1 MTERSNTR
9 AAAVPVLRLGTRQSA
24 LALAQ
29 SEQIVRLM
37 NERHAGQVAVELVP
51 IETRGDRN
59 QDVPLHLV
67 NDPQFF
73 SHEIEAALLRR
84 EIDFAVH
91 SLKDLP
97 LAQPPGLVL
106 VSYPRREQP
115 EDVLVSRGGQTLAEL
130 PPGARIGTSS
140 LRRRALLRRLRPDV
154 TCVPVRGP
162 VDKRLRQL
170 DTGEYD
176 ALVLA
181 AAGLRRLGLADRITE
196 VLDPAEFPPAPG
208 QGALVF
214 QARANDEAVHGWLRP
229 LQHGATALAVM
240 AERACLET
248 LGGGNELPV
257 GALCRMVGK
266 RLHLHAMVVSPDGKD
281 AIEAAAERPAGEPV
295 ALGQQ
300 VAHALLAQ
308 GAARLLRSLEVGDD

>member
-1 MTERSNTR
+1 MTERNDTQ
-9 AAAVPVLRLGTRQSA
+9 AAPVPVLRLGTRQSA

-29 SEQIVRLM
+29 SEQIVKLM
-37 NERHAGQVAVELVP
+37 NEHHEGQVAVELVP
-51 IETRGDRN
+51 IETRGDRDL
-59 QDVPLHLV
+59 DVPLHLV
-67 NDPQFF
+67 SDPQFF

-97 LAQPPGLVL
+97 IEQPQGIVL

-115 EDVLVSRGGQTLAEL
+115 EDVLVSRTGQTLAQL
-130 PPGARIGTSS
+130 PPGARVGTSS
-140 LRRRALLRRLRPDV
+140 LRRRALLQRLRPDV
-154 TCVPVRGP
+154 ACVPVRGP
-162 VDKRLRQL
+162 VDKRLQQL
-170 DTGEYD
+170 DAGDYD

-181 AAGLRRLGLADRITE
+181 AAGLHRLGLADRITE
-196 VLDPAEFPPAPG
+196 VLDPAEFLPAPG

-229 LQHGATALAVM
+229 LQHGASALTVM
-240 AERACLET
+240 AERACLEA

-266 RLHLHAMVVSPDGKD
+266 RLHLHAMVVSPDGRE
-281 AIEAAAERPAGEPV
+281 AIQAAAERPAGEPV

-300 VAHALLAQ
+300 VAYELLAK
-308 GAARLLRSLEVGDD
+308 GAARLLRTLDVGDD

>member
-1 MTERSNTR
+1 MTDRGDKRSPP
-9 AAAVPVLRLGTRQSA
+9 VPKLRLGTRRSP

-29 SEQIVRLM
+29 SEQVARLLA
-37 NERHAGQVAVELVP
+37 EHHEGRVAVELVP
-51 IETRGDRN
+51 METRGDRK
-59 QDVPLHLV
+59 QDVPLHTV
-67 NDPQFF
+67 SDPQFF
-73 SHEIEAALLRR
+73 SDEIEAALLRR

-97 LAQPPGLVL
+97 VAQPPGLVL
-106 VSYPRREQP
+106 VSYPQREQP
-115 EDVLVSRGGQTLAEL
+115 EDVLVCRTAQALADL
-130 PPGARIGTSS
+130 PQGARIGTSS
-140 LRRRALLRRLRPDV
+140 LRRRALLQRLRPDV

-162 VDKRLRQL
+162 VDKRLRLL
-170 DTGEYD
+170 DAGEYD

-214 QARANDEAVHGWLRP
+214 QARDNDEAVHGWLRP

-240 AERACLET
+240 AERACLEA

-266 RLHLHAMVVSPDGKD
+266 RLHLHAMIVSPDGTES
-281 AIEAAAERPAGEPV
+281 IQAAADGPAGEPV

-308 GAARLLRSLEVGDD
+308 GAARLIDGLEVRDD